1 LHGEPEPIG
10 TIATT
15 KDSTCA
21 TCYYLTTIPDG
32 DCATFKDAAEAVRRD
47 LAEEID
53 PGAYSDSEPR
63 GLAVLVMA
71 TKHAPWAQA
80 VSDTAIRLRIRTT
93 CDAER
98 MPPRF
103 SLL

>member
-1 LHGEPEPIG
+1 MFRQPLAWREPEPIG

-15 KDSTCA
+15 KDDTCA
-21 TCYYLTTIPDG
+21 TCYNLTNIPDG
-32 DCATFKDAAEAVRRD
+32 DCASFKDAAEAFRRD

-53 PGAYSDSEPR
+53 PGGAYSDSEPR

-80 VSDTAIRLRIRTT
+80 VSDTAIRLRI
-93 CDAER
+93 
-98 MPPRF
+98 
-103 SLL
+103 